1 MERHGNRMLQEFTFS
16 YIPLD
21 EEIIHTSKLNDKI
34 QNNPTKH
41 SLNGQNIGTDNVSID
56 LQKTMHTKWLKVK
69 EMSEEKLTMP
79 PKYHCIDH
87 AIAFCILWELTLGY

>member
-1 MERHGNRMLQEFTFS
+1 MLVFFDIQRWLCDMERHGNRMLQEFTFS

-41 SLNGQNIGTDNVSID
+41 SLNGQILGLIMFQ
-56 LQKTMHTKWLKVK
+56 LIYKKQ
-69 EMSEEKLTMP
+69 
-79 PKYHCIDH
+79 CIQN
-87 AIAFCILWELTLGY
+87 G